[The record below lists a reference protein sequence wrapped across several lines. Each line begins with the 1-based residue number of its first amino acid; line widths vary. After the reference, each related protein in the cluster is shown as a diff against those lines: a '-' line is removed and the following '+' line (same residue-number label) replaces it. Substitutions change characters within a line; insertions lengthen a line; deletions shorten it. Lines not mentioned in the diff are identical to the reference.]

1 MSKKKKRKSLWRV
14 WAKALGEKASDC
26 DRESDI
32 VAIIRTFVFL
42 TYLITDVAIVS
53 NAVRHWND
61 NESFNQGFTTHR
73 KYPDIRM

>member
-1 MSKKKKRKSLWRV
+1 MSKKKKSKTSWRLWC
-14 WAKALGEKASDC
+14 KALGQKASDS

-42 TYLITDVAIVS
+42 TYLITNIAIVS

-61 NESFNQGFTTHR
+61 NESFNQGFTTHP

>member
-1 MSKKKKRKSLWRV
+1 MSKKKKKKSLWRV
-14 WAKALGEKASDC
+14 WAKALGQKASDS
-26 DRESDI
+26 DRESDV

-42 TYLITDVAIVS
+42 TYLITNIAIVS

-61 NESFNQGFTTHR
+61 NEFSNQGFTTHP

>member
-42 TYLITDVAIVS
+42 TYLITNIAIVS

-61 NESFNQGFTTHR
+61 NESFNQGFTTHP